1 MNQPDAMRQCMGIR
15 TVVSD
20 LERVVKR
27 LDDVG
32 EVRTEREFS
41 DDVRHVNFCSKSV

>member
-1 MNQPDAMRQCMGIR
+1 MGIH
-15 TVVSD
+15 TIVSD

-32 EVRTEREFS
+32 EVGAKGEFS
-41 DDVRHVNFCSKSV
+41 DDVRHVDFCGESVIDPPI